1 MNNNEEDYIDDAFDD
16 DAYEQDQQEDK
27 KKHVA
32 NVVGNAHIQ
41 NDLVDKEVEQV
52 VMKSASTKEKK
63 PKAGGYALPGDSAE
77 DDEGD
82 VDMDDEDQDEDDE
95 EVQEDHGEDEED
107 IDQQIVN
114 ITSKNQRA
122 QPQPQMTDEE
132 MAQKQQN
139 DAILVINNQQNAD
152 RPQTKQVKQ
161 RQAATAQGQRPQYFN
176 QEAQLPQGV
185 SYGAEAYSQFQQPEA
200 EYMQDQQ

>member
-114 ITSKNQRA
+114 ITSKN
-122 QPQPQMTDEE
+122 
-132 MAQKQQN
+132 
-139 DAILVINNQQNAD
+139 
-152 RPQTKQVKQ
+152 
-161 RQAATAQGQRPQYFN
+161 
-176 QEAQLPQGV
+176 
-185 SYGAEAYSQFQQPEA
+185 
-200 EYMQDQQ
+200 

>member
-1 MNNNEEDYIDDAFDD
+1 MNNNEEDYIDDAFDE
-16 DAYEQDQQEDK
+16 DAYEEDQKEDK
-27 KKHVA
+27 KQTA
-32 NVVGNAHIQ
+32 NVVGNAHVQ
-41 NDLVDKEVEQV
+41 NELVDKEVEQV
-52 VMKSASTKEKK
+52 VMKSTSAKEKK
-63 PKAGGYALPGDSAE
+63 PAAGGYALPGDTDPDE
-77 DDEGD
+77 ENQDDQ
-82 VDMDDEDQDEDDE
+82 DEQEEQDQDEDEE

-122 QPQPQMTDEE
+122 QPQPLTDEQ

-161 RQAATAQGQRPQYFN
+161 R
-176 QEAQLPQGV
+176 
-185 SYGAEAYSQFQQPEA
+185 
-200 EYMQDQQ
+200 

>member
-1 MNNNEEDYIDDAFDD
+1 MNNNEDDYIDDAFDD
-16 DAYEQDQQEDK
+16 DAYEEDQQQDK
-27 KKHVA
+27 KGVA

-63 PKAGGYALPGDSAE
+63 PAAGGYALPGDE
-77 DDEGD
+77 DEDEA
-82 VDMDDEDQDEDDE
+82 DMDEEDQDEDDE

-122 QPQPQMTDEE
+122 QPQPLTDEE

-139 DAILVINNQQNAD
+139 DAILVINNQ
-152 RPQTKQVKQ
+152 
-161 RQAATAQGQRPQYFN
+161 
-176 QEAQLPQGV
+176 
-185 SYGAEAYSQFQQPEA
+185 
-200 EYMQDQQ
+200 